1 MAPTVYLYKSFDER
15 KKQSCFFIQ
24 RVATGSAAAKVPPG
38 VSLLPGTSLSE
49 EQFALLRECGWNIQM
64 LR

>member
-15 KKQSCFFIQ
+15 KKQSCFYIQ
-24 RVATGSAAAKVPPG
+24 RVATGSGPAKVPPG
-38 VSLLPGTSLSE
+38 LSLLPGTALTE
-49 EQFALLRECGWNIQM
+49 AQFGLLREGGWNIQL